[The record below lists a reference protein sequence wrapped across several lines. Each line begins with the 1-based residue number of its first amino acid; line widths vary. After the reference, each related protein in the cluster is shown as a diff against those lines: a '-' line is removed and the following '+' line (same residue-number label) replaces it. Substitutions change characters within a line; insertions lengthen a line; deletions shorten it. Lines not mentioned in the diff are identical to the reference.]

1 MGRSLALG
9 LHLLLAHR
17 RAAPA
22 LPPPRQARGK
32 GRLVWIHVAR
42 GHSAKTVVDLLRDR
56 EPGLR
61 LLATSDDGAPQPVDA
76 DDAERLPADRI
87 GDVRAFLDHWQPD
100 AGLILGHALPAT
112 LICEAHDR
120 RVPLMLADLPLT
132 PADMPF
138 WRKGMTGSLL
148 ARFDR
153 ILARDSETV
162 QALRSLGGQALAV
175 ELGGRIDEAAEPLEC
190 VEAER
195 EEFSR
200 MLRGRPVWFAAAC
213 PPEEEEIVIAAHM
226 HAMQYAHRLLL
237 ILAPADVARAPGLAQ
252 TLGERGLIVAERAV
266 DGEPQPD
273 VQVLVTDGPT
283 ELGLW
288 YRLAPMTFMGGSI
301 SGNAPQRDPLE
312 AAVLGSA
319 IVIGPNS
326 GPHSDKIARLSEA
339 RAVRSVSGAGDLAG
353 AVEDLIAPDR
363 AAALAHNAWNVT
375 TGGAEAAERVSDA
388 LLGLLAQK
396 PQGAR

>member
-1 MGRSLALG
+1 MVRSLALG

-22 LPPPRQARGK
+22 LPPPRPARGA

-42 GHSAKTVVDLLRDR
+42 GHNAKAVVDLLRDR

-61 LLATSDDGAPQPVDA
+61 LLVTSEDSAPAPEDA
-76 DDAERLPADRI
+76 DDTDLLPADRI
-87 GDVRAFLDHWQPD
+87 ADVRAFLDHWKPD
-100 AGLILGHALPAT
+100 AGLILGRALPAT

-120 RVPLMLADLPLT
+120 QVPLLMADLSLAA
-132 PADMPF
+132 ADLAF

-148 ARFDR
+148 ARFGR

-162 QALRSLGGQALAV
+162 QALNALGRQALAV

-195 EEFSR
+195 EDFSR

-213 PPEEEEIVIAAHM
+213 PPEEEEIVIAAHL

-237 ILAPADVARAPGLAQ
+237 ILAPADAARAPGLARM
-252 TLGERGLIVAERAV
+252 LGERGLIVAERSQ

-288 YRLAPMTFMGGSI
+288 YRLAPMTYMAGSM
-301 SGNAPQRDPLE
+301 SGSAPQRDPLE

-319 IVIGPNS
+319 IVIGPKC
-326 GPHSDKIARLSEA
+326 GPHSDQIARLTEA
-339 RAVRSVSGAGDLAG
+339 RAVRAVSGASDLAG

-375 TGGAEAAERVSDA
+375 TGGAEAAERVTEA
-388 LLGLLAQK
+388 LLGLLPPL
-396 PQGAR
+396 PQGDR